1 MNLRGELRG
10 LLARCGR
17 GLSECDALDTRLL
30 AAADVMEKQR
40 GEELERQGKAIRGE
54 GNPHRLRAA
63 EEMYLASLVERAR
76 ARRLAR
82 HLRNKQTDRQEQQ
95 RLQGE
100 ALIASPRRR

>member
-1 MNLRGELRG
+1 MNVRSELRG
-10 LLARCGR
+10 LLARCER

-40 GEELERQGKAIRGE
+40 GEELERQRKAIRGE
-54 GNPHRLRAA
+54 GDSHRLRAA

-82 HLRNKQTDRQEQQ
+82 HLRNKQTQAQEQQ
-95 RLQGE
+95 RFRGE
-100 ALIASPRRR
+100 PLIASPRRR